1 MRARLFTITRD
12 GAGRLS
18 TMRHPAG
25 GSALGGEMR
34 RLGTLGVDTL
44 VSMLTEREA
53 ARLGLGAEPTC
64 AESYGM
70 SFVACPVH
78 DHGVPHTS
86 VAELLALR
94 LARAL
99 EDDGHVVIHCRQGIG
114 RSSLLAAATL
124 TVEGIDAGEAWRKV
138 EQARGCSVP
147 ETRLQRQWLTS
158 FVAAR
163 SAPAASPGAQLE
175 DPLRSK
181 S

>member
-1 MRARLFTITRD
+1 
-12 GAGRLS
+12 
-18 TMRHPAG
+18 MRHPAG
-25 GSALGGEMR
+25 GAALGGEMG
-34 RLGTLGVDTL
+34 RLDALGVTTL

-53 ARLGLGAEPTC
+53 ARLGLSAEPTC
-64 AESYGM
+64 AESHGM
-70 SFVACPVH
+70 AFVACPVH
-78 DHGVPHTS
+78 DHGVPHAS

-99 EDDGHVVIHCRQGIG
+99 EDGEHVVIHCRQGIG

-124 TVEGIDAGEAWRKV
+124 TVEGMEVREAWRRV

-158 FVAAR
+158 FVSTR
-163 SAPAASPGAQLE
+163 SVPAAAASQLE